1 MHAELPPGIV
11 AGSNQSLVVVLAAM
25 FANAAIAVLKFVGY
39 LLTGSPSMLSETYH
53 SVSDTGNQVLLL
65 VGLQFSKREPT
76 RQHPFGWGKSEFFY
90 GFVVSMILFLLAGWE
105 SLREGWREYQEV
117 QAGHN
122 VNVGYGSA
130 EILGT
135 EVSGVAIAYAIL
147 GAAFLFELY
156 ALSKAT
162 RGMRV
167 SMKRG
172 RYANLW
178 ETFRKTKAA
187 TILTA
192 FTEDILAL
200 VGLVVAGTGL
210 GLAVLTGNPIYDAIA
225 AMVIGAMLMAFA
237 VILAWEQKRL
247 LVGEAM
253 EAWQEN
259 AIQDIILEQ
268 APVAH
273 VDNIRSVHF
282 GPERVVFGADV
293 IFRPGVSAQEASTV
307 VDEVE
312 ATIRERFPQVATI
325 YLEPELPPASGRDR

>member
-1 MHAELPPGIV
+1 MG
-11 AGSNQSLVVVLAAM
+11 VVLAAM
-25 FANAAIAVLKFVGY
+25 FANGAIAILKFMGY

-65 VGLQFSKREPT
+65 VGLQFSKREAT

-105 SLREGWREYQEV
+105 SLREGWHEFQEV
-117 QAGHN
+117 QAGHGK
-122 VNVGYGSA
+122 VGYGSA
-130 EILGT
+130 DILGT
-135 EVSGVAIAYAIL
+135 EVSGVTIAFTIL
-147 GAAFLFELY
+147 GLAFLFELY

-162 RGMRV
+162 KGMRA

-187 TILTA
+187 AILTA

-200 VGLVVAGTGL
+200 AGLVVAAVGL
-210 GLAVLTGNPIYDAIA
+210 GLAVLTGNPIFDAVA
-225 AMVIGAMLMAFA
+225 AMVIGAMLMGFA
-237 VILAWEQKRL
+237 VVLAWEQKRL
-247 LVGEAM
+247 LLGEAM

-259 AIQDIILEQ
+259 TIQDIILAQEN
-268 APVAH
+268 VDR

-282 GPERVVFGADV
+282 GPNRVVFGADV
-293 IFRPGVSAQEASTV
+293 IFSEGVTAEEAGQI
-307 VDEVE
+307 VDEAE
-312 ATIRERFPQVATI
+312 QAIRTRFPQVNTI
-325 YLEPELPPASGRDR
+325 YLEPELPPGASRTQ